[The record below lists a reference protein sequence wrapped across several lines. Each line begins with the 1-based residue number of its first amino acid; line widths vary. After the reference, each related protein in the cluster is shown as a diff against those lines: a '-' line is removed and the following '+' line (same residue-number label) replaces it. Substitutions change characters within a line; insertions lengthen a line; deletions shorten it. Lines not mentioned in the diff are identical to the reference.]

1 MIPKI
6 IHYCWF
12 GGKEKPQS
20 VVNYIQTWK
29 EHNPD
34 YIIKEWNETN
44 FDYKSIKYSK
54 EAYAAE
60 KYAFVSD
67 VARIYALMTEGG
79 IYLDTDVR
87 VLKSF
92 DPFLGNISFI
102 SRENPFM
109 PSTAVIGSE
118 KDSYWLKEMWEYY
131 KSSEFIS
138 KKGNLA
144 MLPNTSILGR
154 IINEMS
160 INQQNELKIYNRE
173 YFCAKKYPSA
183 EPTITENTV
192 AIHDF
197 AGSWGISRITI
208 CRRLK
213 NLYTKFKCK

>member
-20 VVNYIQTWK
+20 VMDYIKTWRDN
-29 EHNPD
+29 NPD
-34 YIIKEWNETN
+34 YVIKEWNESN
-44 FDYKSIKYSK
+44 FDYKSIRYSR
-54 EAYAAE
+54 EAYAVG

-79 IYLDTDVR
+79 IYMDTDVR

-92 DPFLGNISFI
+92 DPFLNNVSFI

-109 PSTAVIGSE
+109 PSTAVIGTE
-118 KDSYWLKEMWEYY
+118 KDTQWLKEMWKFYN
-131 KSSEFIS
+131 SVEFIN

-144 MLPNTSILGR
+144 MLPNTSILGN
-154 IINEMS
+154 IINELPIIS
-160 INQQNELKIYNRE
+160 QEQFRIYDRD

-183 EPTITENTV
+183 ELTITNNTV
-192 AIHDF
+192 AVHEF
-197 AGSWGISRITI
+197 AGSWGKFKPTVLY
-208 CRRLK
+208 RLK
-213 NLYTKFKCK
+213 NLYKKYTNR